1 MKFTRFTSSLLLS
14 STLIAISF
22 NSVCYAANEK
32 QKEKQA
38 IFTPSAPEPV
48 ASIQASAFDY
58 SKIKNTKE
66 KKQIFFDT
74 LRPIIKNKN
83 QAINNTRQRVLFA
96 KEHNTD
102 QQWIKTIADKY
113 SVKWDENK
121 PDWDNLLSHIDIIP
135 AELAMTQAANESAW
149 GLSRFAQK
157 GNNIFGQWCYK
168 KGCGIIPSKR
178 DKGSKHEVRKFKSIN
193 DSVASYM
200 HNINTG
206 RVYAGLRKL
215 RVSQRAKGEIL
226 DAIKLAVG
234 LEKYSTRRKAYVKE
248 IQSMIRTNLRLMQG
262 RK

>member
-1 MKFTRFTSSLLLS
+1 MKFTRLTSSL
-14 STLIAISF
+14 TLCGLVTAISY
-22 NSVCYAANEK
+22 NVTSHAATDNK
-32 QKEKQA
+32 
-38 IFTPSAPEPV
+38 PEFKPV
-48 ASIQASAFDY
+48 PLETVPAIQAKAFDY
-58 SKIKNTKE
+58 SKVKNTRE
-66 KKQIFFDT
+66 KKQKFFDT

-83 QAINNTRQRVLFA
+83 QVIENYRKRILFA
-96 KEHNTD
+96 KKHNTD
-102 QQWIKTIADKY
+102 QQWIKNIADKY
-113 SVKWDENK
+113 SVKWNEKK
-121 PDWDNLLSHIDIIP
+121 PDWNKLLSRVDIIP

-157 GNNIFGQWCYK
+157 GNNIFGQWCYR

-178 DKGSKHEVRKFKSIN
+178 DTGSKHEVRKFKSIN

-206 RVYAGLRKL
+206 RVYAALRNL
-215 RVSQRAKGEIL
+215 REKQRSNGGII
-226 DAIKLAVG
+226 DAMKLAVG